1 MGREENVLKK
11 LTVVYIQEDLTLRYT
26 TRTLNPKNN
35 THAHARSHK
44 HTHTHYLFIS
54 YTWNVC
60 NFNLTYEI
68 FLPKQ
73 KYLHQITSLQK
84 KKKKSKSWHV

>member
-44 HTHTHYLFIS
+44 HTHTHTHTYIIYLFLIHEMF
-54 YTWNVC
+54 VI
-60 NFNLTYEI
+60 LI
-68 FLPKQ
+68 
-73 KYLHQITSLQK
+73 
-84 KKKKSKSWHV
+84 